1 MIRPFPARPFALL
14 LSTTLLVVAC
24 GSTTNSPSP
33 SSIAS
38 PGATSAPASPSADPA
53 ASPPSSATALPSGEA
68 DAIYDAIEDQVVALR
83 ELDPTDVARET
94 IDGETLKEMNATSF
108 AEDNPAEYVA
118 ANDRLLK
125 ALGLLTEDQSLETLY
140 LDLIDSQVAGFY
152 RPDEKTLYV
161 VSRSGAIN
169 GADKVTFAHEYDHA
183 LQDANF
189 PGVFAAQKDL
199 LDQSDQALARA
210 AVYEGDATLLMSY
223 WAIPNLAPEELQ
235 DVVAA
240 GSDPESTAVLART
253 PQVLVDGLLFPY
265 DSGISF
271 VAPIQTAG
279 GWAAV
284 DDVFA
289 DLPLS
294 TEQVLHPEKYDTG
307 EVPVE
312 VAIPV
317 DDIEAM
323 DGDWTV
329 ALQDTYGEFQ
339 IGSWLRNAGVSP
351 TDASAAAAG
360 WGGDRLAVLEG
371 PDDAWGLVMRTAW
384 DTAADAQ
391 AFEEAATQAATTAG
405 GPAGVFP
412 GEGGTT
418 RWFVA
423 GNDDASFEA
432 IAVALGLAG

>member
-1 MIRPFPARPFALL
+1 M
-14 LSTTLLVVAC
+14 
-24 GSTTNSPSP
+24 
-33 SSIAS
+33 
-38 PGATSAPASPSADPA
+38 
-53 ASPPSSATALPSGEA
+53 PSGEA

-83 ELDPTDVARET
+83 ELEPTDVARET
-94 IDGETLKEMNATSF
+94 IDGDTLKEMNATSF

-125 ALGLLTEDQSLETLY
+125 ALGLLTEEQSLETLY

-152 RPDEKTLYV
+152 RPDQKTLYV
-161 VSRSGAIN
+161 VSRSGTIN
-169 GADKVTFAHEYDHA
+169 GADKITFAHEYDHA
-183 LQDANF
+183 LQDSNF
-189 PGVFAAQKDL
+189 PGVFDAQKDL

-210 AVYEGDATLLMSY
+210 AVYEGDATLLMTV
-223 WAIPNLAPEELQ
+223 WAIPNLTPAELQ

-265 DSGISF
+265 DAGIQFIS
-271 VAPIQTAG
+271 PIQTTG

-289 DLPLS
+289 DLPVS
-294 TEQVLHPEKYDTG
+294 TEQILHPEKYEAG

-317 DDIEAM
+317 DDIEAL

-339 IGSWLRNAGVSP
+339 IGSWLRGAGVP
-351 TDASAAAAG
+351 ATDAADAAAG

-371 PDDAWGLVMRTAW
+371 PDGAWGLVMHTVW

-391 AFEEAATQAATTAG
+391 AFDDAATAAATTAG

-412 GEGGTT
+412 GDGGTT
-418 RWFVA
+418 RWFVV
-423 GNDDASFEA
+423 GSDDDAFES
-432 IAVALGLAG
+432 IAVGLGLAG